1 MASHCP
7 SLKLAEGSLHNLQRY
22 SKALSCKTHTPK
34 VNSTVNSLTPLWEG
48 DPLLYSNLNVMKTAQ
63 SIKHIR
69 IRRIVS
75 RIGWVRLNLYRF
87 VCHYDKGCFHIQP
100 NPFRAFL
107 QSWMLMTN
115 LEIFVKITIL
125 ALKSVVKKSI
135 KSVNSVVA
143 KGFFLCIISFM
154 SENHRIRTP
163 FTGLLG
169 LLLLLRRKAQ

>member
-1 MASHCP
+1 
-7 SLKLAEGSLHNLQRY
+7 
-22 SKALSCKTHTPK
+22 
-34 VNSTVNSLTPLWEG
+34 
-48 DPLLYSNLNVMKTAQ
+48 
-63 SIKHIR
+63 
-69 IRRIVS
+69 
-75 RIGWVRLNLYRF
+75 
-87 VCHYDKGCFHIQP
+87 
-100 NPFRAFL
+100 
-107 QSWMLMTN
+107 MLMTN